1 MSSCGLK
8 FPAESGR
15 LCKLRFLGMQAVKAA
30 SSAAELWQATKSLAP
45 LTLGID
51 EAHAMV
57 RCR

>member
-1 MSSCGLK
+1 M
-8 FPAESGR
+8 
-15 LCKLRFLGMQAVKAA
+15 KAA

-57 RCR
+57 CCEWEHKSAFQSGLRHAE